1 MFSSNFQNNLRK
13 NYSSNGNFIEN
24 IPFIG
29 YKTTFLRM
37 IDYENEAAEVRARIN
52 SLLKEKGVTQNAV
65 AAGDAP
71 AQKRLNSQ
79 LSHGAAISLDSV
91 LRVLN
96 ACPDVSADWLL
107 RGSGD
112 IYIANGA
119 CSTGKVTGAEKVTGK
134 NATIIGQQSATLS
147 EDFVRDMLAE
157 KDKQIQ
163 TLLALLGK

>member
-1 MFSSNFQNNLRK
+1 M
-13 NYSSNGNFIEN
+13 
-24 IPFIG
+24 P
-29 YKTTFLRM
+29 YK
-37 IDYENEAAEVRARIN
+37 DKADSVRNRIN
-52 SLLKEKGVTQNAV
+52 DVLREKGLTENSV
-65 AAGDAP
+65 AAGVSAV
-71 AQKRLNSQ
+71 QSRLNSQ
-79 LSHGAAISLDSV
+79 LSHGGKITLDTI
-91 LRVLN
+91 LRILD

-147 EDFVRDMLAE
+147 ENFVRDMLAE

>member
-1 MFSSNFQNNLRK
+1 
-13 NYSSNGNFIEN
+13 
-24 IPFIG
+24 
-29 YKTTFLRM
+29 M

>member
-1 MFSSNFQNNLRK
+1 
-13 NYSSNGNFIEN
+13 
-24 IPFIG
+24 
-29 YKTTFLRM
+29 M

-96 ACPDVSADWLL
+96 ACPDVSAEWLL